1 MAAGAHDGKYI
12 SRHHRPLERL
22 AADHISCLIPIVH
35 MRSGRG
41 GEDYPLR
48 LGELGLTDLH
58 LVPDS
63 NAGVLADEA
72 VNPYIILRPILP
84 VGAPDLGCGKP
95 LPLNLNDVTRTEPQ
109 G

>member
-1 MAAGAHDGKYI
+1 MENDERRIAGPPEIREVDGVTTIGGYAAVFDQWSQDLGGFI
-12 SRHHRPLERL
+12 ER
-22 AADHISCLIPIVH
+22 IQP
-35 MRSGRG
+35 GFF
-41 GEDYPLR
+41 
-48 LGELGLTDLH
+48 
-58 LVPDS
+58 
-63 NAGVLADEA
+63 AGVLADEA